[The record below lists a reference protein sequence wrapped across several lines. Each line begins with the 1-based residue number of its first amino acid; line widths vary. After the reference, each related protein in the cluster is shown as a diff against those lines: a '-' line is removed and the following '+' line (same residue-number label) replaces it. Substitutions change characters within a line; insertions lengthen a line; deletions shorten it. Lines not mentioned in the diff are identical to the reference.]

1 MSYVLDY
8 CMAFCLKY
16 YLPTKIITI
25 MRHGNKYPK
34 SQCDPTQTR
43 SPNFYLHLKWNGYQ
57 Q

>member
-16 YLPTKIITI
+16 YLPTKIITT

-43 SPNFYLHLKWNGYQ
+43 SPNFYPHLRWNGYQ